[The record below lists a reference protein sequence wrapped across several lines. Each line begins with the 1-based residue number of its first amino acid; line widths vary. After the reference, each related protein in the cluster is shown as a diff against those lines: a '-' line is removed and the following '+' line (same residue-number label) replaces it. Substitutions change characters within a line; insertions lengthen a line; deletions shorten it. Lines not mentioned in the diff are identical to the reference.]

1 MKTGLSIPRPAGGR
15 DSHFERDFL
24 DAAERGAGSVGT
36 GYRDAVM
43 DRLTRAE
50 RQYGVDSYLDK
61 GLRGL
66 LAEVDEEALD
76 VAGWGVLA
84 ALVTN
89 DSITDDDTRVR
100 IVILLQHI
108 ASLGVQTHQL
118 VQQIGRLL
126 D

>member
-1 MKTGLSIPRPAGGR
+1 MKTNLPIPRPAGGR

-24 DAAERGAGSVGT
+24 DAAEREAGAVGV
-36 GYRDAVM
+36 GYRDAVT

-66 LAEVDEEALD
+66 LNEIDEEALD
-76 VAGWGVLA
+76 VAGWSALA

-89 DSITDDDTRVR
+89 DSIADADTRVH
-100 IVILLQHI
+100 VVVLLQHI
-108 ASLGVQTHQL
+108 ASLGAQAHQV